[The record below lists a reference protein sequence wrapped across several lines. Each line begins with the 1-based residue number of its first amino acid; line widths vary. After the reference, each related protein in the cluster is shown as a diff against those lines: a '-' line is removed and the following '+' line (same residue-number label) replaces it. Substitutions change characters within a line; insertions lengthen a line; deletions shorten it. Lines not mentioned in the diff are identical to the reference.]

1 MSQPAI
7 EAPIVS
13 TFDPKGV
20 QQATKSL
27 GGLEGAFKKFGI
39 ARKVTFAALTAA
51 AVKYSK
57 DAVRAAMA
65 DEKAQKN
72 LTLAL
77 RNLGKE
83 YAMTSVNDFI
93 KRQERVT
100 GVSKDVLRPELQKLI
115 LSTNTV
121 GEAQELMS
129 LALDVSAGSTNSLS
143 KVIGALI
150 KAQNGDTE
158 SLKKLN
164 LGLSEATLSSGSMV
178 AVTEELTQ
186 KFSGQAAVATDNL
199 AGKMNSLKLV
209 IGDVQEQIGKKMVD
223 SINKLDAEQD
233 VFKKLEA
240 NIKGAGDATVFMLD
254 NLPKIVG
261 VLEKISYYTDLARLG
276 NLYAPE
282 APSNA
287 MQTQSPRAI
296 ESGGTRSGFNN
307 RFSEEQRFAL
317 RIRNSKI
324 EIELA
329 RKRKDLIDKTVKKE
343 KESAYTK
350 KINQMFDNDLV
361 SINAALQNKVTDEVR
376 GRLIALRAAK
386 TEDQNDDK
394 TAIMELIALQKK
406 RADDAVANWE
416 AESTAAKKSFENQ
429 YADYLA
435 LVQKF
440 KDNAIELNYKMR
452 VQQVME
458 NLPSQIQS
466 TNPQVVAVADAT
478 AKVLG
483 VTGATEA
490 RKQEAERAAVA
501 PSLSPQV
508 SSFLTQ
514 MREKQ
519 MQLEAENI
527 VATQDLLD
535 FANYA
540 TKVGQTVTSRAAVS
554 PTIINNLEVRSGFIG
569 NAMELSQAVAEAI
582 QNATKAGFSIDV
594 VGVP

>member
-39 ARKVTFAALTAA
+39 ARKLTFAALTAA

-72 LTLAL
+72 LTLTL

-93 KRQERVT
+93 KRQERVS
-100 GVSKDVLRPELQKLI
+100 GISKDVLRPELQKLI
-115 LSTNTV
+115 LSTGTV
-121 GEAQELMS
+121 GEAQDLMA

-240 NIKGAGDATVFMLD
+240 NIKGAGDATVFLLD

-276 NLYAPE
+276 NLYSPEPLTNAPQMQSLRATE
-282 APSNA
+282 NA
-287 MQTQSPRAI
+287 
-296 ESGGTRSGFNN
+296 GTRSGFNN
-307 RFSEEQRFAL
+307 RFSEEQRFRL
-317 RIRNSKI
+317 RITNAKI
-324 EIELA
+324 ELELA
-329 RKRKDLIDKTVKKE
+329 RKRKDLVDKTIKKE

-416 AESTAAKKSFENQ
+416 AESAAAKKSFDSQ

-435 LVQKF
+435 LVQKMKNTPVETF
-440 KDNAIELNYKMR
+440 TKFTTSSGQEVVVPEKFGIGEAGTKVVSSRQPEVTPPPM
-452 VQQVME
+452 
-458 NLPSQIQS
+458 PSFSQPIYPAPTPSDALDIS
-466 TNPQVVAVADAT
+466 TRDIVNSIPVAGVAPTVNVEVAVT
-478 AKVLG
+478 
-483 VTGATEA
+483 
-490 RKQEAERAAVA
+490 
-501 PSLSPQV
+501 
-508 SSFLTQ
+508 
-514 MREKQ
+514 
-519 MQLEAENI
+519 
-527 VATQDLLD
+527 
-535 FANYA
+535 
-540 TKVGQTVTSRAAVS
+540 
-554 PTIINNLEVRSGFIG
+554 GFIG
-569 NAMELSQAVAEAI
+569 DEQLLSEEIARKLQLA
-582 QNATKAGFSIDV
+582 QKLGYSTSI